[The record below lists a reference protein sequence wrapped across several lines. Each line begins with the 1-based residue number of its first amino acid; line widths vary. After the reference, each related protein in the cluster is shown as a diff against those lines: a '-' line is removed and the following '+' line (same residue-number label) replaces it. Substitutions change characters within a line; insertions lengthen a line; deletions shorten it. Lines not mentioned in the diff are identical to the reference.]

1 LSLPSD
7 TSALL
12 DRHASLTGTVAGH
25 DLVVMGSLD
34 GDLRLTGRLH
44 LAPGSRL
51 RARVQASV
59 VELEGDFEGEVRAET
74 LRVSASARAR
84 GVFLAER
91 LSIQEGAV
99 LEGSVQ
105 APAVA
110 EERTLAAVPVAA
122 PQSAPASTTPAAAN
136 DDVADDEAPAA
147 TEEETTAPPA

>member
-1 LSLPSD
+1 MPLPPD
-7 TSALL
+7 TAAVL
-12 DRHASLTGTVAGH
+12 DRHASMTGTVAGH
-25 DLVVMGSLD
+25 DLVVMGSLE

-44 LAPGSRL
+44 LAAGSRL

-59 VELEGDFEGEVRAET
+59 VDLEGDFEGEVRAET

-105 APAVA
+105 APAAAA
-110 EERTLAAVPVAA
+110 ERELPAVPVAA
-122 PQSAPASTTPAAAN
+122 PQAAPTSKAPAADADEP
-136 DDVADDEAPAA
+136 ADDEERDAA
-147 TEEETTAPPA
+147 EAETTAPPA